1 MKGNKKL
8 LVIAALFLFVGVGV
22 ATYAIYKTTVS
33 GTATVTAARWEV
45 NFKNTDGSTLSQNFD
60 LEFTGDEC
68 RNNHVLTGKIA
79 PGASCTKTISID
91 ASNAEVDVAY
101 EAEVTGDVTFTKN
114 NTSVTVTG
122 ANAFTATLSPE
133 TGTIAYNAGTKTAT
147 ITLTVAWAGLD
158 DSNTDTINA
167 ADTALAGATIKVPVK
182 LTAKQVPATPVQP

>member
-45 NFKNTDGSTLSQNFD
+45 NFKNTDNNTVLEQDYNLVFSGS
-60 LEFTGDEC
+60 EC
-68 RNNHVLTGKIA
+68 ENNHVLTGKIA
-79 PGASCTKTISID
+79 PGASCTKTIYID
-91 ASNAEVDVAY
+91 ATNAEVDVAY
-101 EAEVTGDVTFTKN
+101 EATVTGDVTATKG

-122 ANAFTATLSPE
+122 ANVFTATLNPA
-133 TGTIAYNAGTKTAT
+133 TGTIAYNAGTKTAA
-147 ITLTVAWAGLD
+147 ITLTVAWAGVD

-167 ADTALAGATIKVPVK
+167 ADTALAGATITVPVK
-182 LTAKQVPATPVQP
+182 LTAKQVPVSGN